1 MTGVQL
7 IGTKAVLA
15 RVAKLDYEAWALY
28 QGKSFIVG
36 GIGCEELGEWLHD
49 FDAAGSTATYTIRM
63 YDGKEAPTSSNANS
77 DYIAS
82 ICFKVVDGYEGYGI
96 AGHSNKL
103 MERIGALEKQLK
115 DQEEDKDGPGED
127 LNSVIMGWL
136 NDPIKLGHVVGAIRQ
151 LMGGGYGVAEP
162 AMIAAAPVQTISG
175 TGTATNGITQ
185 PGANDDITR
194 LSKSIDVLEKHDKK
208 IVEHFEKLAK
218 LAQTEPLLFNAVIA
232 KLDAL

>member
-15 RVAKLDYEAWALY
+15 RVSKLDYEAWALY

-36 GIGCEELGEWLHD
+36 GVGCEELGEWLRD

-63 YDGKEAPTSSNANS
+63 YDAKEAPTSSNANN

-82 ICFKVVDGYEGYGI
+82 ISFKIVDAYEGYGI
-96 AGHSNKL
+96 AGHSTKL

-115 DQEEDKDGPGED
+115 DQEEYKDGGED

-151 LMGGGYGVAEP
+151 LMGGGSMVAEP
-162 AMIAAAPVQTISG
+162 AMIAATPVQTISG
-175 TGTATNGITQ
+175 TGTVANSSSQ
-185 PGANDDITR
+185 PDTGDDITR
-194 LSKSIDVLEKHDKK
+194 LSKSIDILEKHDKK
-208 IVEHFEKLAK
+208 LVDHFEKLAK